1 MQDLTLTDIF
11 FIPLLLGGLAVL
23 CFAARIRLLHRCRVA
38 ADASLHPLRQKD
50 LPLFYSSYYLKQ
62 SCVRRF
68 FRLPQTLEAGLAA
81 LAAETPAA
89 ALPEVQKA
97 LRAAPRNW
105 RLQMLCAELCRILN
119 RRAEFQHI
127 VEQIRL
133 PSPASVLFRVP
144 LSAPAF
150 LRFPLPVPSA
160 LKADFLLLTALGE
173 LYQTDMYSA
182 SAHCSQALRLY
193 QKNGFAWEEA
203 ECYMALAQIY
213 RISGVFDVAF
223 TMLREAKKIWQELG
237 IPAKQAETEAYFGL
251 AEIGRENYAAAEEYL
266 AAAARICAEHNLIQT
281 GADVKNWQG
290 LTAYLRHEDDRAAE
304 VFSAVA
310 CSKATLSATVSTPS
324 HPKPNTDTTT
334 TPPTSDTNSPHPASD
349 ITISD
354 IAAAAAPDTAAPA
367 SATAASDTTAP
378 ATATAQAL
386 SKPHAVSAE
395 ARAFAVEMLARISLR
410 RKQYSE
416 ALCRAD
422 EALALHQKSRHR
434 PGIFENLYLKAEIL
448 YASDDYEQSAGILTA
463 LIKEKAPAF
472 TTFYPAN
479 AYTLLGLINLRQ
491 DRLNT
496 ARTLFK
502 QAIDLENSQNR
513 IKGAA
518 IDYNNLA
525 ELALREGSGEE
536 ARTYLQQALS
546 YAEMLEDEELK
557 NYLKAKL

>member
-97 LRAAPRNW
+97 LRAAPHNW
-105 RLQMLCAELCRILN
+105 RLQMLCAELCRILT

-127 VEQIRL
+127 VEQFRL

-334 TPPTSDTNSPHPASD
+334 TPPTSDTNFPHPASD

-354 IAAAAAPDTAAPA
+354 IAAAAAP
-367 SATAASDTTAP
+367 DTTAP

-416 ALCRAD
+416 ALFRAD

-472 TTFYPAN
+472 TTFNPAN

>member
-11 FIPLLLGGLAVL
+11 FIPLLLGVLAVL

-68 FRLPQTLEAGLAA
+68 FRLPQTSEAGLAA

-213 RISGVFDVAF
+213 RISSIFDVAF

-334 TPPTSDTNSPHPASD
+334 TPPTSDTNFPHPASD

-354 IAAAAAPDTAAPA
+354 IAAAAAPDTA
-367 SATAASDTTAP
+367 AP

-422 EALALHQKSRHR
+422 EALALHQKSSHR

>member
-213 RISGVFDVAF
+213 RISSIFDVAF

-334 TPPTSDTNSPHPASD
+334 TPPTSDTNFPHPASD

-354 IAAAAAPDTAAPA
+354 IAAAAAPDTA
-367 SATAASDTTAP
+367 AP

-448 YASDDYEQSAGILTA
+448 YASADYEQSAGILTA
-463 LIKEKAPAF
+463 LIKEKAPTF

>member
-97 LRAAPRNW
+97 LRAAPHNW

-213 RISGVFDVAF
+213 RISSIFDVAF

-334 TPPTSDTNSPHPASD
+334 TPPTSDTNFPHPASD

-354 IAAAAAPDTAAPA
+354 IAAAA
-367 SATAASDTTAP
+367 AP

>member
-11 FIPLLLGGLAVL
+11 FIPLLLGGRAVL

-213 RISGVFDVAF
+213 RISSIFDVAF

-290 LTAYLRHEDDRAAE
+290 LTAYLRHEDDRAA
-304 VFSAVA
+304 
-310 CSKATLSATVSTPS
+310 
-324 HPKPNTDTTT
+324 
-334 TPPTSDTNSPHPASD
+334 D
-349 ITISD
+349 IPISD

-378 ATATAQAL
+378 ATATAQTL

-395 ARAFAVEMLARISLR
+395 ARAFAIEMLARISLR

-472 TTFYPAN
+472 TERNVNVSNSVRLSGFKR
-479 AYTLLGLINLRQ
+479 LL
-491 DRLNT
+491 
-496 ARTLFK
+496 F
-502 QAIDLENSQNR
+502 
-513 IKGAA
+513 
-518 IDYNNLA
+518 
-525 ELALREGSGEE
+525 
-536 ARTYLQQALS
+536 
-546 YAEMLEDEELK
+546 
-557 NYLKAKL
+557 